1 MLSIILCRMSI
12 HAYIASTGC
21 YVPDYVL
28 TNAEIATMVD
38 TSDEWITDRCGVK
51 ERRILKN
58 QEQATAFMA
67 KMAAEKAISKAKVN
81 VKEIE
86 VVIVSTAT
94 PEHQFPATSGI
105 VAEMLGIKNAWCFD
119 CMAACSGFLFALN
132 VASKLIESG
141 TYKTILLIGSDKMSS
156 IMDFTNRNTCVLFGD
171 GAGAVVLKAT
181 ESGNG
186 IQKSV
191 LKTDGSGYKN
201 LYQKAG
207 GSLFPATQESVLN
220 KEHSIS
226 MSGQTVF
233 KTAVTKISES
243 CIELLEQSGL
253 SKNEIDYLIPHQAN
267 KRIIHSVI
275 ELLELPPEKVSVNI
289 DKYGNTTCA
298 SIPICLD
305 EWSSKFKTG
314 DNIVICAFG
323 AGFSW
328 GSLYL
333 KWYNPN

>member
-1 MLSIILCRMSI
+1 
-12 HAYIASTGC
+12 
-21 YVPDYVL
+21 
-28 TNAEIATMVD
+28 
-38 TSDEWITDRCGVK
+38 
-51 ERRILKN
+51 
-58 QEQATAFMA
+58 MA
-67 KMAAEKAISKAKVN
+67 KMAAEKAIHKAGVN
-81 VKEIE
+81 VNEID

-132 VASKLIESG
+132 TGAKLIESG
-141 TYKTILLIGSDKMSS
+141 SYKTILLIGSDKMSS

-171 GAGAVVLKAT
+171 GAGAVILRST
-181 ESGNG
+181 NSENG

-191 LKTDGSGYKN
+191 LRTDGSGYLN
-201 LYQKAG
+201 LFQKAG
-207 GSLFPATQESVLN
+207 GSLFPATIESVQN
-220 KEHSIS
+220 KEHTIS

-243 CIELLEQSGL
+243 CLELLEQSKL
-253 SKNEIDYLIPHQAN
+253 SKAEIDYLIPHQAN
-267 KRIIHSVI
+267 KRIITAVA
-275 ELLELPPEKVSVNI
+275 ELLELPEEKVSVNI

-305 EWSSKFKTG
+305 EWSGKFKNG
-314 DNIVICAFG
+314 DNIIICAFG

-328 GSLYL
+328 GSLHL
-333 KWYNPN
+333 KWHHPD

>member
-1 MLSIILCRMSI
+1 MKTR
-12 HAYIASTGC
+12 AYIASTGS
-21 YVPDYVL
+21 YVPDYIL
-28 TNAEIATMVD
+28 TNAEIASMVE

-51 ERRILKN
+51 ERRILKDKD
-58 QEQATAFMA
+58 QATAYMA
-67 KMAAEKAISKAKVN
+67 KVAAEKAIQKARVN
-81 VKEIE
+81 VDEIE
-86 VVIVSTAT
+86 IVIVATAT

-132 VASKLIESG
+132 TAAKLIESG
-141 TYKTILLIGSDKMSS
+141 SYKTILLIGSDKMSS

-171 GAGAVVLKAT
+171 GAGAVILRAT
-181 ESGNG
+181 DSDYG

-191 LKTDGSGYKN
+191 LRTDGSGYKN

-207 GSLFPATQESVLN
+207 GSLFPATAESVLN

-226 MSGQTVF
+226 MSGQAVF

-243 CIELLEQSGL
+243 CIELLKESGI
-253 SKNEIDYLIPHQAN
+253 SKKEIDYLIPHQAN
-267 KRIIHSVI
+267 KRIITAVT
-275 ELLELPPEKVSVNI
+275 ELLELPPEKVSINI

-298 SIPICLD
+298 SIPICMD
-305 EWSSKFKTG
+305 EWSEKFKTG
-314 DNIVICAFG
+314 DNIIICAFG

-328 GSLYL
+328 GSLHL

>member
-1 MLSIILCRMSI
+1 MSTR
-12 HAYIASTGC
+12 AYIASTGS
-21 YVPDYVL
+21 YLPEYIL
-28 TNAEIATMVD
+28 TNAEIATMVE
-38 TSDEWITDRCGVK
+38 TNDEWITDRCGVK
-51 ERRILKN
+51 QRRILKDKD
-58 QEQATAFMA
+58 QATAYMA
-67 KMAAEKAISKAKVN
+67 KMAAEKAILKAAVN
-81 VKEIE
+81 VDEIE
-86 VVIVSTAT
+86 IVIVATAT

-132 VASKLIESG
+132 TAAKLVESG
-141 TYKTILLIGSDKMSS
+141 SYKTILLIGSDKMSS

-171 GAGAVVLKAT
+171 GAGAVILKAT
-181 ESGNG
+181 NLDYG

-191 LKTDGSGYKN
+191 LRTDGSGYKN

-207 GSLFPATQESVLN
+207 GSLFPATTDSVLN
-220 KEHSIS
+220 KEHAIS

-243 CIELLEQSGL
+243 CIELLKESGI
-253 SKNEIDYLIPHQAN
+253 SKKEIDYLIPHQAN
-267 KRIIHSVI
+267 KRIITAVTD
-275 ELLELPPEKVSVNI
+275 LLELPPEKVSINI

-305 EWSSKFKTG
+305 EWSNKFKTG
-314 DNIVICAFG
+314 DNIIICAFG

-328 GSLYL
+328 GSLHL

>member
-1 MLSIILCRMSI
+1 MST
-12 HAYIASTGC
+12 HAYIASTGS
-21 YVPDYVL
+21 YVPDYIL
-28 TNAEIATMVD
+28 TNAEIATMVE

-51 ERRILKN
+51 ERRILKDKN
-58 QEQATAFMA
+58 LATAFMA
-67 KMAAEKAISKAKVN
+67 KEAAEIAIKRAAVGID
-81 VKEIE
+81 EIE
-86 VVIVSTAT
+86 IVIVATAT

-132 VASKLIESG
+132 TAAKLIESG
-141 TYKTILLIGSDKMSS
+141 SYKTILLIGADKMSS
-156 IMDFTNRNTCVLFGD
+156 IMDFANRNTCVLFGD

-181 ESGNG
+181 ESDNG
-186 IQKSV
+186 ILKSV
-191 LKTDGSGYKN
+191 LRTDGSGYKN

-207 GSLFPATQESVLN
+207 GSLFPATAETVLN
-220 KEHSIS
+220 KEHAIS

-243 CIELLEQSGL
+243 CIELLGQSNL
-253 SKNEIDYLIPHQAN
+253 TKKDIDYLIPHQAN
-267 KRIIHSVI
+267 KRIISAVTD
-275 ELLELPPEKVSVNI
+275 LLDLPPEKVSINI

-305 EWSSKFKTG
+305 EWSHKFKKG
-314 DNIVICAFG
+314 DNIIICAFG

-328 GSLYL
+328 GSLWL
-333 KWYNPN
+333 KWHDLN